1 MGSRVMHLIIAN
13 EIAKKLPIEDK
24 GSFLLGGIA
33 PDAVSPKELSHF
45 FTGDVKDFSRN
56 IDYETFIEKYSSSK
70 ESSYILGYYSH
81 LIADDLWL
89 KGFFLSWLNNRI
101 EHDENM
107 VNNYH
112 NDFRLLNGKLLDY
125 YGIGSDILNDIK
137 IGHSIVEIDEVTKQD
152 VQDLMPFIA
161 EDMVYD
167 ESVLDE
173 KLNVFTFD
181 QIVGYIETSIEK
193 GIMLIQPKLSKKIH

>member
-1 MGSRVMHLIIAN
+1 MHLIIAN
-13 EIAKKLPIEDK
+13 EIAKKIPIKDK

-45 FTGDVKDFSRN
+45 FKGDIRDFSRS
-56 IDYETFIEKYSSSK
+56 IDYEEFLEKYSSYK
-70 ESSYILGYYSH
+70 EFSYILGYYSH

-107 VNNYH
+107 INKYH
-112 NDFRLLNGKLLDY
+112 NDFRSLNGKLLNH
-125 YGIGSDILNDIK
+125 YGIGRDILNDMK

-161 EDMVYD
+161 EDMDYD
-167 ESVLDE
+167 ERVLDE

-181 QIVGYIETSIEK
+181 QIIGYIETSIEK
-193 GIMLIQPKLSKKIH
+193 GMILIQPKLSELKL